1 MSTLLPHLVTGSAQR
16 FPERPAVVMDGRTLT
31 YGELESQSNQFAR
44 SLAGHG
50 VRPGDRV
57 ALWLPRSIEGVVA
70 LYGVMKAGAA
80 YVPVDPGAPPM
91 RLAYI
96 ARDCAVSGLVT
107 VAERAAPLAEAFAT
121 GAPMRAVW
129 LADPVAPDARARAET
144 PGAKPAAEAAG
155 APGATPKHPADAPRV
170 AGLPSVTWAE
180 MASESAAPVP
190 VHALEGDLA
199 YILYTSGSTGE
210 PKGVMLSHRNAL
222 AFVEWAG
229 DVFQVTHQDR
239 LANHAPLH
247 FDLSTFDLFA
257 GARAGAAIYPL
268 SPRIAS
274 FPAAV
279 ARQWVSDRLTVW
291 YATPSTLV
299 LMLTRGGLGN
309 LDLGAL
315 RVLLFAGEVFPV
327 KYLRELMRLAPRA
340 RFANLYGPTETNVCT
355 WHELNSPPEGDQ
367 PLPIGL
373 SCPYDDAL
381 VLDENLKRVAS
392 GSVGELWVRGATVMR
407 GYWGRPER
415 TALAL
420 QPIEIA
426 PGITDLAYRTGDLV
440 RARPDGNLEFL
451 GRRDHQVKTRG
462 YRVELGEIETVLHR
476 HPAVDEAVV
485 LAIPDEEVTHR
496 LRAVVVLRSGSA
508 LDEAALR
515 QHCAESLPRYMV
527 PENVEFR
534 RELPRTSSGK
544 VDRQALARPRD
555 SQRT

>member
-1 MSTLLPHLVTGSAQR
+1 MGTLLPHLVTESAAR
-16 FPERPAVVMDGRTLT
+16 FPERPALVMDGRTLS
-31 YGELESQSNQFAR
+31 YAGLESLSNRFAR

-57 ALWLPRSIEGVVA
+57 ALWLPRSIESVVA

-80 YVPVDPGAPPM
+80 YVPVDPGAPPA

-107 VAERAAPLAEAFAT
+107 VAARAAALEETFGS

-129 LADPVAPDARARAET
+129 FAEEAEAPAET
-144 PGAKPAAEAAG
+144 PRA
-155 APGATPKHPADAPRV
+155 
-170 AGLPSVTWAE
+170 AGLPNVTWAE
-180 MASESAAPVP
+180 AGAESDTAPELR
-190 VHALEGDLA
+190 ALEGDLA

-210 PKGVMLSHRNAL
+210 PKGVMLTHRNAL

-229 DVFQVTHQDR
+229 DVFQVTHEDR
-239 LANHAPLH
+239 LANHAPFH
-247 FDLSTFDLFA
+247 FDLSTFDLYA
-257 GARAGAAIYPL
+257 GARAGAAVYPL

-279 ARQWVSDRLTVW
+279 ARQWCADRLTVW

-299 LMLTRGGLGN
+299 LMLTRGGLKD
-309 LDLGAL
+309 LDLSAL

-340 RFANLYGPTETNVCT
+340 RYANLYGPTETNVCT
-355 WHELNSPPEGDQ
+355 WLEVAAPPEGER
-367 PLPIGL
+367 PLPIGKA
-373 SCPYDDAL
+373 CPYDDVL
-381 VLDENLKRVAS
+381 VLDESLKPVPTGAA
-392 GSVGELWVRGATVMR
+392 GELWVRGATVMR

-426 PGITDLAYRTGDLV
+426 PGVTDLAYRTGDLV
-440 RARPDGNLEFL
+440 RVQGDDNLEFL

-496 LRAVVVLRSGSA
+496 LRAVVVTKSGSA

-527 PENVEFR
+527 PEAIEFR

-544 VDRQALARPRD
+544 VDRRALAQPDLALNPERR
-555 SQRT
+555 SEET